1 MAGGRISDIQK
12 MTEDGVDLVFNRA
25 AKMPRKK
32 YYEAIVSTKVQRKK
46 IGNYHTM
53 GDMGPAEQKEEGDVI
68 LFDKIAENYQTTIES
83 QTVTKGVEASLEQL
97 TYDLENVVQN
107 RFGTGLLRVM
117 QSRKERHIAELYNDS
132 FTNTGAD
139 GVAIIAATHPLQRS
153 ASVNNNLVSGALSP
167 ETLVDAKN
175 RFNAIY
181 DQAGD
186 FFDTE
191 PTHLLIHPNKLY
203 LALQILQSQLM
214 ALQLSNTKNTVNDVM
229 PIKIVVNKYL
239 DYNNSTGVSPWFL
252 IDKTMSD
259 AGCVLQ
265 VKRGVGLKTWWENNN
280 EVFRGRALEMY
291 AGGFISPGYGIV
303 GSAG

>member
-1 MAGGRISDIQK
+1 MAGTRVSDIQK
-12 MTEDGVDLVFNRA
+12 MTEAGVDLVFNRA

-32 YYEAIVSTKVQRKK
+32 YFEPLVHTKNQVKK

-53 GDMGPAEQKEEGDVI
+53 GDIGPAQVKNEADAI
-68 LFDKIAENYQTTIES
+68 IFDKVAENYQTTIES
-83 QTVTKGVEASLEQL
+83 ETITKGVEASLEAL
-97 TYDLENVVQN
+97 EYDLETTINS

-117 QSRKERHIAELYNDS
+117 QTRKERHVADLYNDS

-139 GVAIIAATHPLQRS
+139 GVAVIAANHPLQRS
-153 ASVNNNLVSGALSP
+153 DKVNNNLVTGELSP
-167 ETLVDAKN
+167 ENLIVAKN
-175 RFNAIY
+175 RSNAIY

-186 FFDTE
+186 FYDTE
-191 PTHLLIHPNKLY
+191 PTHLIIHPNKLF

-239 DYNNSTGVSPWFL
+239 SYNNSTGQSPWFL
-252 IDKTMSD
+252 IDKTMMD

-303 GSAG
+303 GSQG